1 MDRPREGP
9 DPKATRQ
16 PPQTSYPQIF
26 TCVAGENQ
34 IHAQPNFDPNSTPK
48 QPQNNPKPTPNQ
60 PKFNPEPNFDPNG
73 DHPQIPTC
81 PLKTVCKETRV
92 PPRDV
97 RGLPCIVGGLC
108 QKTASKKWN
117 VVHIVLSQDNCRRSS
132 HCEVFDAVWLMR
144 AKASLGSI
152 TERSPCPGLGRGFCL
167 EQKQK
172 FQVTPRDFALRKPAR
187 TTNDSFNHRTG

>member
-1 MDRPREGP
+1 MAPDSCLHLEGKVPWTDHGRAP

-34 IHAQPNFDPNSTPK
+34 IHARPNSNPNSTPK

-92 PPRDV
+92 RPEGRSRPPMYRWRV
-97 RGLPCIVGGLC
+97 VPKNG
-108 QKTASKKWN
+108 QQTWN
-117 VVHIVLSQDNCRRSS
+117 IIHIVLSQDNCLRSS
-132 HCEVFDAVWLMR
+132 NCEVFDAVWLMR

-152 TERSPCPGLGRGFCL
+152 TERSPCQNWGVVSAWS
-167 EQKQK
+167 K
-172 FQVTPRDFALRKPAR
+172 RK
-187 TTNDSFNHRTG
+187 NSK